1 MAQPELQL
9 QLTRSLRKWTR
20 DWQRG
25 QVSGCQLRWQG
36 GAQLR
41 KTVVDGR
48 PGLTWGHDVLQYA
61 LRLLPLWNLPHKPF
75 RETPHKQGFWEAQA
89 TRNACECL
97 QLVRAPALGQLMD
110 LEPAGIGLEL

>member
-1 MAQPELQL
+1 MDA
-9 QLTRSLRKWTR
+9 R

-61 LRLLPLWNLPHKPF
+61 LRLLPLWNLPPSLSVKPSQ
-75 RETPHKQGFWEAQA
+75 TGFLGRPRPPAMLA
-89 TRNACECL
+89 NACNW
-97 QLVRAPALGQLMD
+97 
-110 LEPAGIGLEL
+110 